1 MFISKKMQDAINE
14 QINAEMY
21 SAYLYLSMS
30 AYFETQNLPG
40 FASWLKVQFHEE
52 QAHALKFYDYVM
64 ERGGEVELKAIAKPA
79 AKWDSPMAAFKEVLK
94 HEQHVTALI
103 HKLYEV
109 ALEDKD
115 YASQILLQWYISEQV
130 EEEDNAS
137 QIVASLERIEAHDT
151 AVLML
156 DHRLGKRGGEED

>member
-1 MFISKKMQDAINE
+1 MNISPKMQDAISE

-30 AYFETQNLPG
+30 AYFEELNLGG
-40 FASWLKVQFHEE
+40 FARWLRVQFEEE
-52 QAHALKFYDYVM
+52 QEHALKFYDFVL

-79 AKWDSPMAAFKEVLK
+79 ATWESPLAAFKEVLK

-103 HKLYEV
+103 NGLYEV
-109 ALEDKD
+109 ALAEKD
-115 YASQILLQWYISEQV
+115 YASQVLLQWYISEQV

-137 QIVASLERIEAHDT
+137 QIVASLERIAAHET
-151 AVLML
+151 AVLQL
-156 DHRLGKRGGEED
+156 DHQLGKRQDD